1 MVTRRPQS
9 GREGA
14 LAWPRDLF
22 PGTGGRHADD
32 GAPHPRSGE
41 PVCLPF
47 HLTPAEWRRLLADQS
62 FLSDPD
68 NSCNPR
74 RPMGVPV
81 EIIPDHRFIVAL

>member
-1 MVTRRPQS
+1 MQASTTTANGVARRPVYAF
-9 GREGA
+9 R
-14 LAWPRDLF
+14 
-22 PGTGGRHADD
+22 
-32 GAPHPRSGE
+32 
-41 PVCLPF
+41 
-47 HLTPAEWRRLLADQS
+47 LTPAEWHRLLADQS